1 VGPTCQPARERR
13 ERWSGPAVAVGPE
26 VGVVGLLRGKKKR
39 GWVGCWAGKK
49 ERRFG
54 FYLFSFLFQPFTHN
68 LFKFSKL
75 F

>member
-1 VGPTCQPARERR
+1 
-13 ERWSGPAVAVGPE
+13 VAVGPE
-26 VGVVGLLRGKKKR
+26 VGVVGLLRGRKKR